1 VTSPDI
7 GENNNFLLGL
17 AQAESS
23 KRSDQAHVILNLLDY
38 YEGLD
43 QMFAICCDTISS
55 NTGAFSGA
63 ISVLTKA
70 LNILILWI
78 LCRHHICEVHISHFM
93 EELTGDIQKAQGGV
107 FISVCRRH
115 RLPSS

>member
-1 VTSPDI
+1 
-7 GENNNFLLGL
+7 
-17 AQAESS
+17 
-23 KRSDQAHVILNLLDY
+23 VILNLLDY
-38 YEGLD
+38 YEVVD

-93 EELTGDIQKAQGGV
+93 EELTGEIQKAQGGV

-115 RLPSS
+115 CLPSS